1 MVPFFIPNV
10 ICVQTTQNKLRHVG
24 PVETAGSGD
33 SQSRDSEAGEEPIAI
48 HPLAAPWQ
56 KVPRKR
62 HSIANSSSLL
72 VGVTEGTPELL
83 QIKFSKLRN
92 RFLTEV

>member
-24 PVETAGSGD
+24 PVETAVSRD
-33 SQSRDSEAGEEPIAI
+33 SQSRDSEAGEEPRAI

-56 KVPRKR
+56 VPRKR